1 VPIAKLMK
9 ATLILPRTEAA
20 QAVSS
25 LAELEWFHSLPKGSE
40 YINIEL
46 DNLLLRAQK
55 LFQSIDEVVRVLGIP
70 LETGV
75 IATMFHGAPKG
86 KTQFVVED
94 LEHLVSDLESKS
106 KIIVEEARSLLN
118 EHGSVKRSLE
128 ESQTI
133 LDALKLASSMNLDL
147 TAINNLKRF
156 HANMFI
162 VNAKELPEIERT
174 LEDLSIIKMPLNETS
189 VALVILGTKEDSE
202 RIGKVLRSFDT
213 HPFVI
218 PSHLPQ
224 NPSEAHK
231 LMEQKIKELDKKKE
245 ELGKSMKKLTLNI
258 STKILS
264 LHESARVAKDVLETM
279 RKPGGTK
286 NFAVIQGYIPSTMER
301 KLKQLSKDWVC
312 IIDEVKESY
321 EEHGK
326 EELPSLLTNTKY
338 LKTFEVITATQGI
351 PRYGEMDPTPMI
363 AFVWPL
369 FYGLMFGDLAH
380 GLLLFGLGMLLRT
393 RGVGGIRTWG
403 TLLAASGAGAAI
415 AGLITGEFFGWHIYE
430 IAILSDIFHGVP
442 FIGILQVSELT
453 FDQVITVLK
462 VSIAIGIIH
471 LISAF
476 VLNIRRNLKEGK
488 KLEVY
493 THNIPILIMYGAVV
507 ALILAAIGSGYDIIG
522 MFGVTDRVHNEPV
535 PWITFIVGEWATVEV
550 VAKISVPILF
560 AMIAIMMLG
569 HIKEERHKKAHGLEV
584 EGGGIMGAVIEI
596 IMVRT
601 MELLSHTIS
610 YSRLG
615 IMLLVHVA
623 LLVTV
628 NDAYIYNVER
638 GDFGMGIALLVGGN
652 IGIIMIEGLI
662 VYIQAIRLH
671 LYEWFPKWYVG
682 EGMGFK
688 KIVPQMLYTNL
699 LWEKKKKQQY

>member
-1 VPIAKLMK
+1 MPIAKLMK
-9 ATLILPRTEAA
+9 VTLILPRTEVA

-25 LAELEWFHSLPKGSE
+25 LTELEWFHPLPKGSE
-40 YINIEL
+40 YINAEL

-55 LFQSIDEVVRVLGIP
+55 LFQSIDEVVRALGIP

-75 IATMFHGAPKG
+75 MATMFHGAPKG
-86 KTQFVVED
+86 KTEFVVED
-94 LEHLVSDLESKS
+94 LDHLISDLESKS
-106 KIIVEEARSLLN
+106 KAIVEEVRSLLN

-128 ESQTI
+128 EHQTL
-133 LDALKLASSMNLDL
+133 LDVFKIASSISLDL
-147 TAINNLKRF
+147 KAINGLKRF

-162 VNAKELPEIERT
+162 VNAKEIPEIERT
-174 LEDLSIIKMPLNETS
+174 LDDLSIVKMDLNEMK
-189 VALVILGTKEDSE
+189 VALVILGTAEDAE

-218 PSHLPQ
+218 PSHLQQ
-224 NPSEAHK
+224 NPSEAYK
-231 LMEQKIKELDKKKE
+231 QVDQKIKELEKRMV
-245 ELGKSMKKLTLNI
+245 ELEKSIEKIRLNI

-264 LHESARVAKDVLETM
+264 FYEGARVAKDVLETM

-286 NFAVIQGYIPSTMER
+286 NFAVIQGYIPNTME
-301 KLKQLSKDWVC
+301 KKIQKLSKDWVC
-312 IIDEVKESY
+312 LIDEVKEGG
-321 EEHGK
+321 EEHGQ
-326 EELPSLLTNTKY
+326 EGLPSLLTNTKY
-338 LKTFEVITATQGI
+338 LKTFEVITATQGL
-351 PRYGEMDPTPMI
+351 PRYGETDPTPMI

-369 FYGLMFGDLAH
+369 FYGLMFGDLGH

-393 RGVGGIRTWG
+393 RGLGGTRTWG
-403 TLLAASGAGAAI
+403 TLLAASGAAASM
-415 AGLITGEFFGWHIYE
+415 AGLITGEFFGWHIHG
-430 IAILSDIFHGVP
+430 IAILSDILHNVP

-453 FDQVITVLK
+453 FDQVIMVLK

-471 LISAF
+471 LVSAF
-476 VLNIRRNLKEGK
+476 VLNIRRNLRRGK

-522 MFGVTDRVHNEPV
+522 MFGVTERVHHEPV
-535 PWITFIVGEWATVEV
+535 PWITFIVGSWATVEV
-550 VAKISVPILF
+550 IAKISVPILF
-560 AMIAIMMLG
+560 VMISIMMLG
-569 HIKEERHKKAHGLEV
+569 HIMEEKHRKAHGLES
-584 EGGGIMGAVIEI
+584 EGGGIVGAVIEI

-628 NDAYIYNVER
+628 NNAYIYSADH
-638 GDFGMGIALLVGGN
+638 GDIGMAIALLVGGN

-671 LYEWFPKWYVG
+671 LYEWFPKWYEG
-682 EGMGFK
+682 EGTEFK
-688 KIVPQMLYTNL
+688 KIVPQMLYASL
-699 LWEKKKKQQY
+699 LWEKKKK

>member
-1 VPIAKLMK
+1 MPIAKLMK

-25 LAELEWFHSLPKGSE
+25 LAELEWFHPLPKGSE
-40 YINIEL
+40 YINVEL

-55 LFQSIDEVVRVLGIP
+55 LFQSIDEVVRALGIP
-70 LETGV
+70 LETG
-75 IATMFHGAPKG
+75 IMATMFRGAPKG
-86 KTQFVVED
+86 KTEFVVED
-94 LEHLVSDLESKS
+94 LDHLVSDLESKS
-106 KIIVEEARSLLN
+106 KAIVEETRSLLN
-118 EHGSVKRSLE
+118 EHSSVKRSLE
-128 ESQTI
+128 EHQTL
-133 LDALKLASSMNLDL
+133 LDAFKIASSISLDL
-147 TAINNLKRF
+147 TAINSLKRF

-162 VNAKELPEIERT
+162 VNAKEIPEIERT
-174 LEDLSIIKMPLNETS
+174 FDDLPIIKIDLNEMD
-189 VALVILGTKEDSE
+189 VAFVIFGTAEDAE

-224 NPSEAHK
+224 NPSEAYK
-231 LMEQKIKELDKKKE
+231 QVEQKIKELEKKKV
-245 ELGKSMKKLTLNI
+245 ELEKSIEKIKLNI

-264 LHESARVAKDVLETM
+264 LHEGARVAKDVLETM

-286 NFAVIQGYIPSTMER
+286 NFAVIQGYIPSTME
-301 KLKQLSKDWVC
+301 KKIQKLSKEWVC
-312 IIDEVKESY
+312 LIDEVNEGE
-321 EEHGK
+321 EEHGQ
-326 EELPSLLTNTKY
+326 EGLPSLLTNTKY
-338 LKTFEVITATQGI
+338 LKTFEVITATQGL
-351 PRYGEMDPTPMI
+351 PRYGETDPTPMI

-369 FYGLMFGDLAH
+369 FYGLMFGDLGH

-393 RGVGGIRTWG
+393 RGLGGTRTWG
-403 TLLAASGAGAAI
+403 TLLAASGAAASM
-415 AGLITGEFFGWHIYE
+415 AGLITGEFFGWHIRE
-430 IAILSDIFHGVP
+430 VAILSDILHNVP
-442 FIGILQVSELT
+442 FIGILRVSELT
-453 FDQVITVLK
+453 FDQVIMVLK

-471 LISAF
+471 LVSAF
-476 VLNIRRNLKEGK
+476 VLNIRRNLRRGK

-522 MFGVTDRVHNEPV
+522 MFGVTERVHHEPV
-535 PWITFIVGEWATVEV
+535 PWITFIVGSWATVEV
-550 VAKISVPILF
+550 IAKISVPILF

-569 HIKEERHKKAHGLEV
+569 HIVEEKHRKAHGLET

-628 NDAYIYNVER
+628 NNAYIYSADH
-638 GDFGMGIALLVGGN
+638 GDMGMAIALLVGGN

-671 LYEWFPKWYVG
+671 LYEWFPKWYEG
-682 EGMGFK
+682 EGTEFK
-688 KIVPQMLYTNL
+688 KIVPQMLYTSL
-699 LWEKKKKQQY
+699 LWEKKKK

>member
-1 VPIAKLMK
+1 MK
-9 ATLILPRTEAA
+9 ATLILPRNEAA

-25 LAELEWFHSLPKGSE
+25 LAELEWFHPLPKGSE
-40 YINIEL
+40 YINVEL

-55 LFQSIDEVVRVLGIP
+55 LFQSIDEVVRALGIP

-75 IATMFHGAPKG
+75 MATMFHGAPKG
-86 KTQFVVED
+86 KMEFVVED
-94 LEHLVSDLESKS
+94 LDQLVSDLESKS
-106 KIIVEEARSLLN
+106 KTIVEEARSLLN
-118 EHGSVKRSLE
+118 EQGSVKRSLE
-128 ESQTI
+128 EQQAL
-133 LDALKLASSMNLDL
+133 LDALKVASSISLDL
-147 TAINNLKRF
+147 TTINSLKRF
-156 HANMFI
+156 HATMFI
-162 VNAKELPEIERT
+162 VNAKEIQEIERT
-174 LEDLSIIKMPLNETS
+174 LEDLPIIKIELNEMK
-189 VALVILGTKEDSE
+189 VALVILGTREDSE

-218 PSHLPQ
+218 PSQLPQ
-224 NPSEAHK
+224 NPSEAYK
-231 LMEQKIKELDKKKE
+231 QVEKKNEELEKKNEELEKSIEKIK
-245 ELGKSMKKLTLNI
+245 LNI

-264 LHESARVAKDVLETM
+264 FHEGGGVAKDVLETM

-286 NFAVIQGYIPSTMER
+286 NFAVIQGYIPSTME
-301 KLKQLSKDWVC
+301 KKMQKLSKEWVC
-312 IIDEVKESY
+312 VIDEVKEDDV
-321 EEHGK
+321 EHRK
-326 EELPSLLTNTKY
+326 EGLPSLLTNTKY

-351 PRYGEMDPTPMI
+351 PRYGETDPTPMI

-369 FYGLMFGDLAH
+369 FYGLMFGDLGH
-380 GLLLFGLGMLLRT
+380 GLLLFGLGMLLRN
-393 RGVGGIRTWG
+393 RGLGGIRTWG
-403 TLLAASGAGAAI
+403 TLLAASGAAASI
-415 AGLITGEFFGWHIYE
+415 AGLITGEFFGWHIHE
-430 IAILSDIFHGVP
+430 VAILNEILHGIP
-442 FIGILQVSELT
+442 FIGILQVSELS
-453 FDQVITVLK
+453 FDQVIMVLK

-471 LISAF
+471 LVSAF
-476 VLNIRRNLKEGK
+476 VLNIRRNLRGGK

-493 THNIPILIMYGAVV
+493 THNIPILVMYGAVV
-507 ALILAAIGSGYDIIG
+507 ALILAAIGSEYDIIG

-550 VAKISVPILF
+550 IAKISVPILF
-560 AMIAIMMLG
+560 AMIGIMMLG
-569 HIKEERHKKAHGLEV
+569 HITEEKHRKAHGLET

-596 IMVRT
+596 VMVRT

-628 NDAYIYNVER
+628 NDAFKYSINQ
-638 GDFGMGIALLVGGN
+638 GDMGMALGLLIGGN

-682 EGMGFK
+682 EGTEFK
-688 KIVPQMLYTNL
+688 KIVPQMLYTSL
-699 LWEKKKKQQY
+699 LWEKKKK

>member
-1 VPIAKLMK
+1 MPIAKLMK
-9 ATLILPRTEAA
+9 ATLILSRAESA

-25 LAELEWFHSLPKGSE
+25 LAELEWFPPLPKGSE
-40 YINIEL
+40 HTNPEL

-55 LFQSIDEVVRVLGIP
+55 LFQSIDEIVRALSIP

-75 IATMFHGAPKG
+75 MATMFKGAPKG

-94 LEHLVSDLESKS
+94 LDELVSDLEAKS
-106 KIIVEEARSLLN
+106 KTIIEEARSLLN
-118 EHGSVKRSLE
+118 EHASAKRSLE
-128 ESQTI
+128 ENQT
-133 LDALKLASSMNLDL
+133 LRDAIKVASNINLDL
-147 TAINNLKRF
+147 TSISSLKRF

-162 VNAKELPEIERT
+162 ISVKDMAEIESS
-174 LEDLSIIKMPLNETS
+174 LEDLPMIKLSLNQLK
-189 VALVILGTKEDSE
+189 VALIVFGMKDEAD
-202 RIGKVLRSFDT
+202 RIAKVLRSFDT
-213 HPFVI
+213 HPFLI
-218 PSHLPQ
+218 PLHLPQ
-224 NPSEAHK
+224 NPSEAYKH
-231 LMEQKIKELDKKKE
+231 LEQKVKELEKKQADLE
-245 ELGKSMKKLTLNI
+245 KSIEKIKVNI

-264 LHESARVAKDVLETM
+264 LHEGARVAKDILETM

-286 NFAVIQGYIPSTMER
+286 NFAVIQGFIPSTME
-301 KLKQLSKDWVC
+301 KKFKQLSKEWVC
-312 IIDEVKESY
+312 VVEEVNES
-321 EEHGK
+321 EHEHYTEG
-326 EELPSLLTNTKY
+326 LPSLLTNTRY
-338 LKTFEVITATQGI
+338 LRTFEVITATQGI
-351 PRYGEMDPTPMI
+351 PRYGQTDPTPMI

-369 FYGLMFGDLAH
+369 FYGLMFGDLGH

-393 RGVGGIRTWG
+393 RGLGGIRTWG
-403 TLLAASGAGAAI
+403 TLLAASGAAAAM
-415 AGLITGEFFGWHIYE
+415 AGLITGEFFGWHIAE
-430 IAILSDIFHGVP
+430 IEILGDILEPLHGKL
-442 FIGILQVSELT
+442 IGILQVSELS

-476 VLNIRRNLKEGK
+476 VLNIRRNLREGNR
-488 KLEVY
+488 LEVY
-493 THNIPILIMYGAVV
+493 THNIPILVMYGAVV

-522 MFGVTDRVHNEPV
+522 MFGITDRVHNEPV
-535 PWITFIVGEWATVEV
+535 PWITFVVGSWATVEV
-550 VAKISVPILF
+550 IAKISVPVLF
-560 AMIAIMMLG
+560 ACVGVMMLG
-569 HIKEERHKKAHGLEV
+569 HIKEEKRKKVHGIEG

-596 IMVRT
+596 VMVRT

-628 NDAYIYNVER
+628 NDAYIYSVEK
-638 GDFGMGIALLVGGN
+638 GDMGTGIALLVGGN

-671 LYEWFPKWYVG
+671 LYEWFPKWYEG
-682 EGMGFK
+682 EGTEFK

-699 LWEKKKKQQY
+699 LWEKKKK

>member
-1 VPIAKLMK
+1 MK
-9 ATLILPRTEAA
+9 ATLILPRNEAA

-25 LAELEWFHSLPKGSE
+25 LAELEWFHPLPKGSE
-40 YINIEL
+40 YINVEL

-55 LFQSIDEVVRVLGIP
+55 LFQSIDEVVRALGIP

-75 IATMFHGAPKG
+75 MATMFHGAPKG

-94 LEHLVSDLESKS
+94 LEHLVSDLEAKS
-106 KIIVEEARSLLN
+106 KAMVEEARSLLN

-128 ESQTI
+128 EHQTL
-133 LDALKLASSMNLDL
+133 LDALEVAASVNLDL
-147 TAINNLKRF
+147 TKVNSLKRF

-162 VNAKELPEIERT
+162 VNAKEVPEIERT
-174 LEDLSIIKMPLNETS
+174 LDDLPIIKMGLNEMKI
-189 VALVILGTKEDSE
+189 ALVIFGTSEDSE

-213 HPFVI
+213 HPFII
-218 PSHLPQ
+218 PSNLPQ
-224 NPSEAHK
+224 NPSEAYK
-231 LMEQKIKELDKKKE
+231 QVEQKIKELEKRRE
-245 ELGKSMKKLTLNI
+245 ELEKTIEKIKLNI
-258 STKILS
+258 LTKILS
-264 LHESARVAKDVLETM
+264 LHEGARVAKDVLETM

-286 NFAVIQGYIPSTMER
+286 NFAVIQGYIPSTMES
-301 KLKQLSKDWVC
+301 KIKKLSKDWVC
-312 IIDEVKESY
+312 VIDEVKEVS
-321 EEHGK
+321 EEHGR
-326 EELPSLLTNTKY
+326 EGLPSLLTNTKY

-351 PRYGEMDPTPMI
+351 PRYGETDPTPMI

-369 FYGLMFGDLAH
+369 FYGLMFGDLGH

-393 RGVGGIRTWG
+393 RGLGGIRTWG
-403 TLLAASGAGAAI
+403 TLLAASGAAASI
-415 AGLITGEFFGWHIYE
+415 AGLITGEFFGWHIHE
-430 IAILSDIFHGVP
+430 VAVLSAILHDVP
-442 FIGILQVSELT
+442 FVGILQVSELT
-453 FDQVITVLK
+453 FDQVIMVLK
-462 VSIAIGIIH
+462 ISIAIGIIH
-471 LISAF
+471 LVSAF
-476 VLNIRRNLKEGK
+476 VLNIRRNMRGGK

-493 THNIPILIMYGAVV
+493 THNIPILVMYGAVV

-522 MFGVTDRVHNEPV
+522 MFGVTERVHNEPV

-569 HIKEERHKKAHGLEV
+569 HITEERHRKAHGLEA

-628 NDAYIYNVER
+628 NEAYIYSADK
-638 GDFGMGIALLVGGN
+638 GDMGMAIALLVGGN

-671 LYEWFPKWYVG
+671 LYEWFPKWYEG
-682 EGMGFK
+682 EGTEFK
-688 KIVPQMLYTNL
+688 KIVPQMLYTSL
-699 LWEKKKKQQY
+699 LWEKKKKQN